1 MYLLFNLSLSFI
13 LLPHLRA
20 RILET
25 PQINNLS
32 VTQGKVAEEN
42 VYSPSFRNPA
52 ILQYLTI
59 MKYSIILTFA
69 SSLLIYCSA
78 CHGDECQIN
87 GLEPE
92 VLKNLSYEPPGKEL
106 LANEQ
111 NQKAWQ
117 TFVETYET
125 PVGKVQDWHNSIVD
139 KNSADD
145 AAKSFNTKVS
155 PILKKLTGPTA
166 KMKKQVLSIP
176 SSAEMQKFI
185 LLRIL
190 QLQSRLLVIFLPMQ
204 AERETDENT
213 CYRGSTLLF
222 ETILGPNTQ
231 SAQDIAQ
238 FIDSRYE
245 SQEHIEASFKEPW
258 STPSE

>member
-1 MYLLFNLSLSFI
+1 
-13 LLPHLRA
+13 
-20 RILET
+20 
-25 PQINNLS
+25 
-32 VTQGKVAEEN
+32 
-42 VYSPSFRNPA
+42 
-52 ILQYLTI
+52 
-59 MKYSIILTFA
+59 MKYSKIIIFA
-69 SSLLIYCSA
+69 ISIFIYHSICY
-78 CHGDECQIN
+78 GDFCQIH

-92 VLKNLSYEPPGKEL
+92 ILKNLSYEPPGNEL
-106 LANEQ
+106 LSREQ
-111 NQKAWQ
+111 DKKAWQ

-125 PVGKVQDWHNSIVD
+125 PVNKVQDWYNSIVD
-139 KNSADD
+139 KDSADA
-145 AAKSFNTKVS
+145 AAKSFNTEVL

-166 KMKKQVLSIP
+166 DMKKQVLSIP
-176 SSAEMQKFI
+176 ASSEMQKFI

-204 AERETDENT
+204 SEREMDSHT

-231 SAQDIAQ
+231 SAQDIAK

-258 STPSE
+258 STSAN

>member
-1 MYLLFNLSLSFI
+1 
-13 LLPHLRA
+13 
-20 RILET
+20 
-25 PQINNLS
+25 
-32 VTQGKVAEEN
+32 
-42 VYSPSFRNPA
+42 
-52 ILQYLTI
+52 
-59 MKYSIILTFA
+59 MKYSKTIICVYTFFIY
-69 SSLLIYCSA
+69 SSIGYGDSCLI
-78 CHGDECQIN
+78 H

-92 VLKNLSYEPPGKEL
+92 VLKNLSYEPPGEEL
-106 LANEQ
+106 LSREQ
-111 NQKAWQ
+111 DKKAWQ
-117 TFVETYET
+117 TFTETYET
-125 PVGKVQDWHNSIVD
+125 PVGKVQNWYNSIVD
-139 KNSADD
+139 KDSADK
-145 AAKSFNTKVS
+145 AAKSFNTEVS
-155 PILKKLTGPTA
+155 PILKKLTGFTA
-166 KMKKQVLSIP
+166 DMKKQVLSIP
-176 SSAEMQKFI
+176 ASAEMQKFI

-204 AERETDENT
+204 AERETNGNT

>member
-1 MYLLFNLSLSFI
+1 MI
-13 LLPHLRA
+13 L
-20 RILET
+20 
-25 PQINNLS
+25 
-32 VTQGKVAEEN
+32 
-42 VYSPSFRNPA
+42 
-52 ILQYLTI
+52 
-59 MKYSIILTFA
+59 KYSIILTFA
-69 SSLLIYCSA
+69 SSLLIYDSA
-78 CHGDECQIN
+78 CYGDACQIN

-92 VLKNLSYEPPGKEL
+92 VLKSLSYEAPDNEL

-125 PVGKVQDWHNSIVD
+125 PVGKVQNWYNSIVD
-139 KNSADD
+139 KNSADA
-145 AAKSFNTKVS
+145 AAKSFSTEVS

-166 KMKKQVLSIP
+166 DMKKQVLSIP
-176 SSAEMQKFI
+176 ASPEMQKFI

-204 AERETDENT
+204 NERKMDGNT
-213 CYRGSTLLF
+213 CYRGSDLLF
-222 ETILGPNTQ
+222 DTILEPTAQ
-231 SAQDIAQ
+231 SAQDVAK

-258 STPSE
+258 SAPAE